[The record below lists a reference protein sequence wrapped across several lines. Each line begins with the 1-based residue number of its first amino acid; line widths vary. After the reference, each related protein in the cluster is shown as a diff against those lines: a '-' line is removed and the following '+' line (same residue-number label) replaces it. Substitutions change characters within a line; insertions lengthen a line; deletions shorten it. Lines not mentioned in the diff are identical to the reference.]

1 MFKDKDT
8 QVFVLEQSNG
18 KTFVMFVILRY
29 MIMFPIFL

>member
-18 KTFVMFVILRY
+18 KTFVMFVILY